1 VYTTVV
7 QTLLERLEAHL
18 PADDREAADLA
29 RMKRAAALPVPPT
42 TRKDFPEHF
51 TASAV
56 VVSAD
61 GQRVCLLLHAKL
73 HRWLQPGGHCEPGD
87 GDISASALR
96 EAREETGLQVQL
108 VGGLLDV
115 DAHVIPARKD
125 EPEHTHLDLR
135 FLVRQVG
142 GELAHDPNESHGAKW
157 LEWDEAL
164 RVADEAPLRRML
176 SKARSKPSPDRRGPT
191 DA

>member
-1 VYTTVV
+1 MYTTRV
-7 QTLLERLEAHL
+7 QTLLERLEAHR
-18 PADDREAADLA
+18 PSDEREAADLL
-29 RMKRAAALPVPPT
+29 RMKRAAARSPVPT

-61 GQRVCLLLHAKL
+61 GLRVCLVLHAKL
-73 HRWLQPGGHCEPGD
+73 NRWLQPGGHVEAAD

-96 EAREETGLQVQL
+96 EAREETGLQLEL
-108 VGGLLDV
+108 VGRLLDV

-125 EPEHTHLDLR
+125 EPEHTHLDVR
-135 FLVRQVG
+135 FLVRQTG

-157 LEWDEAL
+157 LTWDEAL
-164 RVADEAPLRRML
+164 QLADEAPLRRML
-176 SKARSKPSPDRRGPT
+176 SKARNEPLS
-191 DA
+191 

>member
-1 VYTTVV
+1 MYTTPV
-7 QTLLERLEAHL
+7 QTLLERLEAHR
-18 PADDREAADLA
+18 PFDEREKADLE
-29 RMKRAAALPVPPT
+29 RMKRAASRVPPPT

-56 VVSAD
+56 VVSQD
-61 GQRVCLLLHAKL
+61 GRKVCLVLHAKL
-73 HRWLQPGGHCEPGD
+73 NRWLQPGGHCEPLD
-87 GDISASALR
+87 GDIENSALR
-96 EAREETGLQVQL
+96 EAREETGLQVEL

-125 EPEHTHLDLR
+125 EPEHTHLDVR

-142 GELAHDPNESHGAKW
+142 GELLHDPNESHGAKW

-164 RVADEAPLRRML
+164 KVADEAPLRRML
-176 SKARSKPSPDRRGPT
+176 AKAQPPRSQ
-191 DA
+191 

>member
-1 VYTTVV
+1 MYTTPV
-7 QTLLERLEAHL
+7 QTLLERLEAHR
-18 PADDREAADLA
+18 PVDEREAADLE
-29 RMKRAAALPVPPT
+29 RMKRAAARVPPPL

-56 VVSAD
+56 VVSTD
-61 GQRVCLLLHAKL
+61 GREVCLVLHAKL

-87 GDISASALR
+87 ADIAQSALR
-96 EAREETGLQVQL
+96 EAREETGLQL
-108 VGGLLDV
+108 ERVGGLLDV

-142 GELAHDPNESHGAKW
+142 GELKHDPNESHGAKW
-157 LEWDEAL
+157 LSWDEAL
-164 RVADEAPLRRML
+164 AHADEPAMRRML
-176 SKARSKPSPDRRGPT
+176 AKARALARQWPRT
-191 DA
+191 Q

>member
-1 VYTTVV
+1 MYTTAV
-7 QTLLERLEAHL
+7 QTLLERLEAHRPL
-18 PADDREAADLA
+18 DDRESADLA
-29 RMKRAAALPVPPT
+29 RMKRAAARVPPPL

-61 GQRVCLLLHAKL
+61 GRKVCLLLHAKL
-73 HRWLQPGGHCEPGD
+73 NRWLQPGGHCEPGD
-87 GDISASALR
+87 GGVERSALR
-96 EAREETGLQVQL
+96 EAREETGLQL
-108 VGGLLDV
+108 ELASGLLDV

-142 GELAHDPNESHGAKW
+142 GELAHDPNESHGARW

-164 RVADEAPLRRML
+164 ALADEAPLRRLL
-176 SKARSKPSPDRRGPT
+176 SKAKTLS
-191 DA
+191 